1 MITETLTLFMI
12 LSFNGNMISV
22 YESSDIENDCNH
34 MRAIGCITD
43 DGIIIKEGK
52 VFWPSVTGGTI
63 LDHELCHTMGYEEAE
78 IRGCFI
84 GDRQ

>member
-1 MITETLTLFMI
+1 MISETLTLFMI

-34 MRAIGCITD
+34 MRVIGCVTD

-52 VFWPSVTGGTI
+52 VFWPAVSGGTI
-63 LDHELCHTMGYEEAE
+63 LEHELCHTMGLVESE
-78 IRGCFI
+78 IRDCSI
-84 GDRQ
+84 GGR